1 MNNAVPARAKITA
14 IVILR
19 NTEAPANQTVA
30 MTSPRLAASTV
41 PAVVGATNRLR
52 TRLCMISP
60 TTPMAEPESRIAA
73 SRGTLLTTN
82 SNILDDSARRRSEM
96 PMSLTPMN
104 RDQADTAVRDGQ
116 GQAQESGIPKAPC
129 RRPRASMRRHRHAL
143 LQTRLNVFDNLEKG
157 GKGGPCDVPVE
168 RVHIDYPSVLPRR
181 RLRHQL
187 VVQDL
192 R

>member
-19 NTEAPANQTVA
+19 NTEAPANQMVA

-82 SNILDDSARRRSEM
+82 SNILDDSAEGDRR
-96 PMSLTPMN
+96 
-104 RDQADTAVRDGQ
+104 
-116 GQAQESGIPKAPC
+116 C
-129 RRPRASMRRHRHAL
+129 RCR
-143 LQTRLNVFDNLEKG
+143 
-157 GKGGPCDVPVE
+157 
-168 RVHIDYPSVLPRR
+168 
-181 RLRHQL
+181 
-187 VVQDL
+187 
-192 R
+192 